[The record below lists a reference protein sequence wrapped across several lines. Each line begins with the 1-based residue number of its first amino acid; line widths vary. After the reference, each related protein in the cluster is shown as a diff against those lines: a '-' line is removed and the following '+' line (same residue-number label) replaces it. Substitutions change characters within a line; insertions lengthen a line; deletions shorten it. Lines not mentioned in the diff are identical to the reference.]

1 MSKEDKEVIRDSP
14 HGSIRSKFYLINL
27 VAFYNRVTASVNKEI
42 ATDIIS
48 GTDKDPLMRVFDPSP
63 NKPDSKSEAY
73 GFDG

>member
-42 ATDIIS
+42 ATDIIYW
-48 GTDKDPLMRVFDPSP
+48 D
-63 NKPDSKSEAY
+63 
-73 GFDG
+73 